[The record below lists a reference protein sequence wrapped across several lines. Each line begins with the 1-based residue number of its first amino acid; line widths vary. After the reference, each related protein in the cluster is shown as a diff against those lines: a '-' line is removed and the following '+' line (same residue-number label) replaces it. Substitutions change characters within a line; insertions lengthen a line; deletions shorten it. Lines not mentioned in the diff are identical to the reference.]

1 MPGSGAQAPPAIAAA
16 MIDLPAPALADDRR
30 SLPSC
35 TAPAGRPAAGR
46 QSRPAGVALCTLFAL
61 FGSIVVAAPVTP
73 DELATLCAEAEDPAH
88 CARLVEGA
96 QLKRL
101 PNLATR
107 DGVDLKV
114 SLYPSGTTTFT
125 DDESPGR
132 ARSHSLWDFISE
144 INAVV
149 LYTAVGDQVTFTIVQ
164 RANGKRVEL
173 PAEPKVAPDRARLAT
188 ADFCAT
194 RCVNELA
201 LWRIGRD
208 GIVPEAVWKP
218 AESWTDAV
226 VTWKDA
232 TTLRVEYTAGDKSM
246 AIERRLDDPAW
257 TRTAPR

>member
-1 MPGSGAQAPPAIAAA
+1 MIELTSPAVATSRSAPRPRAAHPTGSAPC
-16 MIDLPAPALADDRR
+16 R
-30 SLPSC
+30 
-35 TAPAGRPAAGR
+35 
-46 QSRPAGVALCTLFAL
+46 RPAGTALGSLLTWLVLVALPVA
-61 FGSIVVAAPVTP
+61 AAPVAP
-73 DELATLCAEAEDPAH
+73 DELATLCAEAEDAAH
-88 CARLVEGA
+88 CARLVEAA

-114 SLYPSGTTTFT
+114 SLYPSGTATFT
-125 DDESPGR
+125 DDETPTGG
-132 ARSHSLWDFISE
+132 RSHSLWDFISE

-149 LYTAVGDQVTFTIVQ
+149 LYTTVGDQVSFTMVQ
-164 RANGKRVEL
+164 RTNGRRVEL

-208 GIVPEAVWKP
+208 GIVREAVWKP
-218 AESWTDAV
+218 AQPWTDAA

-232 TTLRVEYTAGDKSM
+232 TTLRVECTAGNQSQV
-246 AIERRLDDPAW
+246 IERRLDDPTW
-257 TRTAPR
+257 VRTGAR